1 MHNDILFDPCGIVDL
16 AITPRAPRNTKLDGL
31 RLGVLDNSKWNANKL
46 LRGAVAAL
54 GENIMFAAVN
64 YYVKHSFSKDAAPE
78 LIKQIAQEN
87 DVVLTA
93 IGDCGSCCSCCIRD
107 AIELEKLGIP
117 SAAIITTEFV
127 RETELIRRALGMPN
141 FEAVV
146 IDHPVSSITKV
157 EISARVRQIK
167 DQAEKIW
174 VGPSN
179 GVSAFT
185 RTLAALILSS
195 AVASPA
201 FAPIRDK
208 SSPPANTPSVL
219 PRPDFHFPG
228 NVGRTYLD
236 SAPAQFPQPV
246 QGPKGAPNIVLIL
259 IDDVGFGQFS
269 TFGGGVP
276 SPTMD
281 KLAAEGLRY
290 NSFHTTALCS

>member
-1 MHNDILFDPCGIVDL
+1 MRNDILFDPCGIVDL

-54 GENIMFAAVN
+54 AENIMFAAVN

-117 SAAIITTEFV
+117 CAAIITTEFV
-127 RETELIRRALGMPN
+127 RETELLRRALGMPN

-174 VGPSN
+174 VG
-179 GVSAFT
+179 T
-185 RTLAALILSS
+185 
-195 AVASPA
+195 
-201 FAPIRDK
+201 
-208 SSPPANTPSVL
+208 
-219 PRPDFHFPG
+219 
-228 NVGRTYLD
+228 
-236 SAPAQFPQPV
+236 
-246 QGPKGAPNIVLIL
+246 
-259 IDDVGFGQFS
+259 
-269 TFGGGVP
+269 
-276 SPTMD
+276 
-281 KLAAEGLRY
+281 
-290 NSFHTTALCS
+290 